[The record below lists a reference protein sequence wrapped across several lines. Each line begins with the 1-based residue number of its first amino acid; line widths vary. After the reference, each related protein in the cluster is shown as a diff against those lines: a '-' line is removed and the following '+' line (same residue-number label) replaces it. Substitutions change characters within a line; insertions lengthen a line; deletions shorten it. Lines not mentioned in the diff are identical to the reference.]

1 MLSSQNSGKYFTR
14 TYWRDKEAGERDKS
28 GLTAAELSFLEIQD
42 GEGQMKYDLE
52 RLREKTDGILHDN

>member
-52 RLREKTDGILHDN
+52 QLREKTDGILHDN

>member
-28 GLTAAELSFLEIQD
+28 GLTAAEISFLEIQD
-42 GEGQMKYDLE
+42 GEGRIKHEAEQ
-52 RLREKTDGILHDN
+52 LRRKTDGLLHDD

>member
-42 GEGQMKYDLE
+42 GEAQAKFDLE
-52 RLREKTDGILHDN
+52 RLREKTDGVLHDN

>member
-42 GEGQMKYDLE
+42 GEAQAKFDLE